1 MSRTSPADEAGF
13 TLVELLAAMA
23 GASIVIFALAMILI
37 VTFNQTSRTSNRVQ
51 TTQLSRTA
59 LTSIE
64 NELHSA
70 CVGGGQAPIQAGSG
84 ATSLQFLSYYG
95 SAATPTP
102 VWHVLTYSA
111 TAHTLSD
118 STYPVT
124 GSAPNWAQGATQPTS
139 TQLMLSN
146 VTQRLGS
153 SGNAIPVFQYYAYQ
167 AGSSDAGGTYW
178 VVPDGTT
185 TDPGTGQAVANNP
198 LAVASGGLTAT
209 QAQQT
214 VEVTI
219 NLSAAASARNLS
231 SATAGNYQVDD
242 AISLRLT
249 TPPDEVPSTT
259 TVPAGSIPSGY
270 GPCA

>member
-1 MSRTSPADEAGF
+1 MSRASASDEAGF
-13 TLVELLAAMA
+13 TLIELLVAMA

-37 VTFNQTSRTSNRVQ
+37 VTYNQTQHTSNRVQ

-59 LTSIE
+59 MASVE

-70 CVGGGQAPIQAGSG
+70 CVGGGQAPIQAGST
-84 ATSLQFLSYYG
+84 ATSMQFLSYYG

-102 VWHVLTYSA
+102 VWHVLTYSP

-118 STYPVT
+118 SSYPVT
-124 GSAPNWAQGATQPTS
+124 GSAPNWAQRATQPTN
-139 TQLMLSN
+139 TEVLLSN
-146 VTQRLGS
+146 VTQRLD
-153 SGNAIPVFQYYAYQ
+153 SGNNAIPVFQYYAYQ

-185 TDPGTGQAVANNP
+185 TDPGTDLAVANNP
-198 LAVASGGLTAT
+198 LSIASGGLTAT
-209 QAQQT
+209 QAQQA

-219 NLSAAASARNLS
+219 NLSAAASAQTLTS
-231 SATAGNYQVDD
+231 TTAGNYQLND

-249 TPPDEVPSTT
+249 TPPDEVPSGTI
-259 TVPAGSIPSGY
+259 VPAGSIPSGY

>member
-1 MSRTSPADEAGF
+1 MSRPSADDEAGF
-13 TLVELLAAMA
+13 TLVELLVAMA

-37 VTFNQTSRTSNRVQ
+37 VTLNQTSRTTNRVQ

-59 LTSIE
+59 LASIE

-70 CVGGGQAPIQAGSG
+70 CVGGGQAPIQAGST

-102 VWHVLTYSA
+102 VWHVLAYNP

-118 STYPVT
+118 SSYPVT
-124 GSAPNWAQGATQPTS
+124 GSAPNWVQGATPTN
-139 TQLMLSN
+139 TQVMLSN
-146 VTQRLGS
+146 VTPRLDS

-167 AGSSDAGGTYW
+167 AGSSDTGGTYW

-198 LAVASGGLTAT
+198 LLVASGGLTTT
-209 QAQQT
+209 QAQQA

-219 NLSAAASARNLS
+219 NLSAAANSRNLTS
-231 SATAGNYQVDD
+231 QTSGNYQVDD

-259 TVPAGSIPSGY
+259 TVPTGSIPSGY
-270 GPCA
+270 GPCE